1 MFIFTPKQ
9 QSMQYHRY
17 LTGIITGI
25 LLTHMIWVAGA
36 QNKYCLVV
44 HGGAGVMERKTFTPE
59 KQKEYIFHLNKAL
72 LLGDSVLS
80 HGGTSNEAVVT
91 TVSYLEDCPLF
102 NAGKGAVFT
111 WDGKN
116 ELDASVMEGATLKA
130 GAVTGVKTI
139 KNPVKAAVSVM
150 NFSEHVFLSGKGA
163 EEFARKQGLELV
175 PNRYFFTRNRYEALK
190 KLKKEER
197 ERNQNDNHGTVGCV
211 ALDKYGNLC
220 AGTSTGGMTGKR
232 YGRIGDTPVIGA
244 GTYADN
250 KTCAVSCTGHGEY
263 FIRLGVAR
271 DVAMQMEYLGYPLE
285 IAAGNVLKKLT
296 ILGGTGG
303 FIALDHSGNITMPF
317 NTTGMFRGFIKSTGE
332 KEIAIFADK

>member
-1 MFIFTPKQ
+1 MKCYCYAIRFLFA
-9 QSMQYHRY
+9 
-17 LTGIITGI
+17 I
-25 LLTHMIWVAGA
+25 LLTSMMFSSSG
-36 QNKYCLVV
+36 QNKYCLVL
-44 HGGAGVMERKTFTPE
+44 HGGAGVMDPATFSAE

-72 LLGDSVLS
+72 SLGDSVLS
-80 HGGTSNEAVVT
+80 HGGTSTEAVVK

-102 NAGKGAVFT
+102 NAGKGAVFS
-111 WDGKN
+111 WEGKN

-130 GAVTGVKTI
+130 GAVSGVKTI
-139 KNPVKAAVSVM
+139 KNPIKAVVSVM

-163 EEFARKQGLELV
+163 EEYARKQGLEMV
-175 PNRYFFTRNRYEALK
+175 PNRYFYTKNRYDALK
-190 KLKKEER
+190 KLKTKER

-211 ALDKYGNLC
+211 ALDTYGNLC

-250 KTCAVSCTGHGEY
+250 KSCAVSCTGHGEY

-271 DVAMQMEYLGYPLE
+271 DVAMQMEYLGIPLE
-285 IAAGNVLKKLT
+285 QAAGNVLKKLT
-296 ILGGTGG
+296 SMGGTGG
-303 FIALDHSGNITMPF
+303 FIALDRSGNITMPF

>member
-1 MFIFTPKQ
+1 MYNHRFLNCILAAVLFT
-9 QSMQYHRY
+9 HAA
-17 LTGIITGI
+17 GIVSG
-25 LLTHMIWVAGA
+25 
-36 QNKYCLVV
+36 QNKYCLVL
-44 HGGAGVMERKTFTPE
+44 HGGAGVMEPATFTPE
-59 KQKEYIFHLNKAL
+59 KQKEYIFHLNQAL
-72 LLGDSVLS
+72 SLGDSVLS
-80 HGGTSNEAVVT
+80 HGGTSTDAVVK

-139 KNPVKAAVSVM
+139 KNPIKAAVSVM

-163 EEFARKQGLELV
+163 EDFARKQGLEMV
-175 PNRYFFTRNRYEALK
+175 PYRYFFTKSRYDALI
-190 KLKKEER
+190 KLKEKER

-211 ALDKYGNLC
+211 ALDIYGNLC

-250 KTCAVSCTGHGEY
+250 KTCAVSCTGHGEF

-271 DVAMQMEYLGYPLE
+271 DVAMQIEYLGIPLQQ
-285 IAAGNVLKKLT
+285 AAANVLKKLT
-296 ILGGTGG
+296 LLGGTGG
-303 FIALDHSGNITMPF
+303 FIALDHAGNITMPF

>member
-1 MFIFTPKQ
+1 MHYKRIV
-9 QSMQYHRY
+9 
-17 LTGIITGI
+17 TGFLAGI
-25 LLTHMIWVAGA
+25 LFTLMTWVTSG
-36 QNKYCLVV
+36 QNKYCLVL
-44 HGGAGVMERKTFTPE
+44 HGGAGVMEPATFSAE

-72 LLGDSVLS
+72 SLGDSVLS
-80 HGGTSNEAVVT
+80 HGGTSTEAVVK

-102 NAGKGAVFT
+102 NAGKGAVFS
-111 WDGKN
+111 WEGKN

-130 GAVTGVKTI
+130 GAVSGVKTI
-139 KNPVKAAVSVM
+139 KNPIKAVVSVM

-163 EEFARKQGLELV
+163 EEYARKQGLEMV
-175 PNRYFFTRNRYEALK
+175 PNRYFYTKNRYDALK
-190 KLKKEER
+190 KLKTKER

-211 ALDKYGNLC
+211 ALDTYGNLC

-250 KTCAVSCTGHGEY
+250 KSCAVSCTGHGEY

-271 DVAMQMEYLGYPLE
+271 DVAMQMEYLGIPLE
-285 IAAGNVLKKLT
+285 QAAGNVLKKLT
-296 ILGGTGG
+296 SMGGTGG
-303 FIALDHSGNITMPF
+303 FIALDRSGNITMPF

>member
-1 MFIFTPKQ
+1 MKCYCYAIRFLFA
-9 QSMQYHRY
+9 
-17 LTGIITGI
+17 I
-25 LLTHMIWVAGA
+25 LLTSMMFSSSG
-36 QNKYCLVV
+36 QNKYCLVL
-44 HGGAGVMERKTFTPE
+44 HGGAGVMDPAIFSAE

-72 LLGDSVLS
+72 SLGDSVLS
-80 HGGTSNEAVVT
+80 HGGTCTEAVVK

-102 NAGKGAVFT
+102 NAGKGAVFN
-111 WDGKN
+111 WEGKN

-130 GAVTGVKTI
+130 GAVAGVKTV
-139 KNPVKAAVSVM
+139 KNPIKAAVSVM
-150 NFSEHVFLSGKGA
+150 NFSEHVLLSGKGA
-163 EEFARKQGLELV
+163 EEYARKQGLEMV
-175 PNRYFFTRNRYEALK
+175 ANRYFYTKNRYEALK
-190 KLKKEER
+190 KLKEKER

-211 ALDKYGNLC
+211 ALDIYGNLC

-250 KTCAVSCTGHGEY
+250 KSCAVSCTGHGEY

-271 DVAMQMEYLGYPLE
+271 DVAMQMEYQGIPLE
-285 IAAGNVLKKLT
+285 QAAGNVLKKLT
-296 ILGGTGG
+296 TLGGTGG
-303 FIALDHSGNITMPF
+303 FIALDRSGNITMPF

>member
-1 MFIFTPKQ
+1 MKCHCFAIRFIAV
-9 QSMQYHRY
+9 
-17 LTGIITGI
+17 I
-25 LLTHMIWVAGA
+25 LFASLMTYVSG
-36 QNKYCLVV
+36 QKKYCLVL
-44 HGGAGVMERKTFTPE
+44 HGGAGQMEPATLSPE

-72 LLGDSVLS
+72 SMGDSVLS
-80 HGGTSNEAVVT
+80 HGGTSAEAVVK

-111 WDGKN
+111 WEGKN
-116 ELDASVMEGATLKA
+116 ELDASVMEGSSLKA

-139 KNPVKAAVSVM
+139 KNPIKAALSVM

-163 EEFARKQGLELV
+163 EEFAREQELDMV
-175 PNRYFFTRNRYEALK
+175 PNRYFYTKNRYEALK
-190 KLKKEER
+190 KLKEKER

-211 ALDKYGNLC
+211 ALDVYGNLF

-271 DVAMQMEYLGYPLE
+271 DVAMQMEYLGLPLQQ
-285 IAAGNVLKKLT
+285 AAGNVLKKLT
-296 ILGGTGG
+296 TLGGTGG
-303 FIALDHSGNITMPF
+303 FIALDREGNISMPF

>member
-1 MFIFTPKQ
+1 
-9 QSMQYHRY
+9 MQYKRY
-17 LTGIITGI
+17 LTGIFSGVLFI
-25 LLTHMIWVAGA
+25 LMTWIASG
-36 QNKYCLVV
+36 QNKYCLVL
-44 HGGAGVMERKTFTPE
+44 HGGAGVMDTEAFPAE
-59 KQKEYIFHLNKAL
+59 KQKEYIFHLGKAL
-72 LLGDSVLS
+72 NLGDSVLS
-80 HGGTSNEAVVT
+80 HGGTSTEAVVK

-111 WDGKN
+111 WEGKN

-130 GAVTGVKTI
+130 GAITGVKTI
-139 KNPVKAAVSVM
+139 KNPIKAAVSVM

-163 EEFARKQGLELV
+163 EEFARKQELEMV
-175 PNRYFFTRNRYEALK
+175 PNRYFFTGNRYDALK
-190 KLKKEER
+190 KLKKIQR
-197 ERNQNDNHGTVGCV
+197 KRNQNDNHGTVGCV
-211 ALDKYGNLC
+211 ALDIYGNLS

-271 DVAMQMEYLGYPLE
+271 DVAMQMEYLGIPLE
-285 IAAGNVLKKLT
+285 QAAGNVLKKLSS
-296 ILGGTGG
+296 LGGTGG
-303 FIALDHSGNITMPF
+303 FIAIDRSGNITMPF

-332 KEIAIFADK
+332 KEIAIFAEK

>member
-1 MFIFTPKQ
+1 MKFHGYITGV
-9 QSMQYHRY
+9 
-17 LTGIITGI
+17 LTGII
-25 LLTHMIWVAGA
+25 LTHMVWVAGG

-44 HGGAGVMERKTFTPE
+44 HGGAGVMERETFPIE

-72 LLGDSVLS
+72 ALGDSVLS
-80 HGGTSNEAVVT
+80 QGGTSTEAVVT

-111 WDGKN
+111 WEGKN

-139 KNPVKAAVSVM
+139 RNPIKAAVSVM
-150 NFSEHVFLSGKGA
+150 NFSEHVFLGGKGA
-163 EEFARKQGLELV
+163 EEFARKQGLEMV
-175 PNRYFFTRNRYEALK
+175 RNRYFFTRNRYDALK
-190 KLKKEER
+190 KLKEKKR

-211 ALDKYGNLC
+211 ALDIYGNLC

-271 DVAMQMEYLGYPLE
+271 DVALQMEYLGTPLE
-285 IAAGNVLKKLT
+285 QAAANVLKKLT
-296 ILGGTGG
+296 TLGGTGG
-303 FIALDHSGNITMPF
+303 FIALDHAGNITMPF
-317 NTTGMFRGFIKSTGE
+317 NTTGMFRGFIKSSGE

>member
-1 MFIFTPKQ
+1 MKCNFFTI
-9 QSMQYHRY
+9 RF
-17 LTGIITGI
+17 LTII
-25 LLTHMIWVAGA
+25 LLTCLMLNAPG
-36 QNKYCLVV
+36 QKKYCLVL
-44 HGGAGVMERKTFTPE
+44 HGGAGVMERETFTPE

-72 LLGDSVLS
+72 GLGDSVLS
-80 HGGTSNEAVVT
+80 HGGTSIEAVVKT
-91 TVSYLEDCPLF
+91 ISYLEDCPLF

-130 GAVTGVKTI
+130 GAVTGVKTV
-139 KNPVKAAVSVM
+139 KNPIKAAVAVM

-163 EEFARKQGLELV
+163 EEFARKQGLEMV
-175 PNRYFFTRNRYEALK
+175 PNHYFYTKNRYEALK
-190 KLKKEER
+190 ELKDSQRK
-197 ERNQNDNHGTVGCV
+197 RNQNDNHGTVGCV
-211 ALDKYGNLC
+211 ALDIYGNLC

-250 KTCAVSCTGHGEY
+250 NSCAVSCTGHGEY

-271 DVAMQMEYLGYPLE
+271 DVAMQMDYLRLPLDVS
-285 IAAGNVLKKLT
+285 AGNVLKKLT
-296 ILGGTGG
+296 AMGGTGG
-303 FIALDHSGNITMPF
+303 FIALDHAGNITMPF

-332 KEIAIFADK
+332 KEIAIFAGE